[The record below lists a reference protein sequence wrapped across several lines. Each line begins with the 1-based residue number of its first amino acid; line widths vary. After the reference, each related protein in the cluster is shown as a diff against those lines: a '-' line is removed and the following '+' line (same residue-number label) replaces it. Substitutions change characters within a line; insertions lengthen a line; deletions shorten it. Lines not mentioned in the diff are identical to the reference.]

1 MKTCDPMGIDR
12 ETEKDR
18 GKGNGKRLL
27 LTSLLVVLALSQFIQ
42 PVHAQA
48 TCATNAD
55 CATFGYSCSIPV
67 GQATGTCI
75 PCSTSAECVQKTLEG
90 NLSWF
95 KIAMAAVMIAIS
107 ASGILFGIGYA
118 FNLNQVKQVGRGELL
133 QGFASL
139 VLVLFLFGVLET
151 EQGLI
156 GTIETSSGVISG
168 GLATAAPEKFG
179 LTPEAYRNII
189 AIGGTVQIDPFDV
202 SYAFL
207 KRLVDCMKDNYDN
220 TLGNSKWQE
229 VFANTRLKLAINRPP
244 NINWA
249 VPTEL
254 FKLISGVF
262 SGVQRSEFLADELT
276 WTTVLLYTQ
285 LALLKFI
292 ETSMFTVFL
301 PIGIILRSFPPTRG
315 AGAVLTA
322 ISIGLYVV
330 FPMTYL
336 ILYIGTP
343 DSLGSCNV
351 GIPVAMLDVPATCP
365 ISPSSVTTTTAAAA
379 SKSVEAESN
388 LIRIQTI
395 STEARYLAWL
405 YLLISLSIMFIF
417 VRSAAG
423 ILGADISEIGR
434 SMFRMI

>member
-1 MKTCDPMGIDR
+1 MGIDR
-12 ETEKDR
+12 ET
-18 GKGNGKRLL
+18 GKGSGEGSGKRLML
-27 LTSLLVVLALSQFIQ
+27 ASLLVILTLSQFIS
-42 PVHAQA
+42 PVHAQ
-48 TCATNAD
+48 TSCSTNAD
-55 CATFGYSCSIPV
+55 CASFGYVCSIPMN
-67 GQATGTCI
+67 QATGTCV
-75 PCSTSAECVQKTLEG
+75 PCSTSAECAQKTFEG
-90 NLSWF
+90 NISWF
-95 KIAMAAVMIAIS
+95 RIAIAAVMIAIS
-107 ASGILFGIGYA
+107 VSGILFGIGYA
-118 FNLNQVKQVGRGELL
+118 FNLNQVKQIGRGELL

-139 VLVLFLFGVLET
+139 VLVLFLFGVLEA
-151 EQGLI
+151 EQNLI

-179 LTPEAYRNII
+179 LTPEAYRNVI
-189 AIGGTVQIDPFDV
+189 AAGGTVQIDPFDV

-207 KRLVDCMKDNYDN
+207 KRLVDCMKDNYDS
-220 TLGNSKWQE
+220 TLENSKWQE
-229 VFANTRLKLAINRPP
+229 VFANTRLKLSINRPP

-262 SGVQRSEFLADELT
+262 SNVQRSEFLADELT

-315 AGAVLTA
+315 AGAVLIA

-343 DSLGSCNV
+343 SSLGSCNTN
-351 GIPVAMLDVPATCP
+351 IPVAVLDVPATCP
-365 ISPSSVTTTTAAAA
+365 ISPNSVTTTTAAAG
-379 SKSVEAESN
+379 SKAIEAESN
-388 LIRIQTI
+388 IIRIQTI
-395 STEARYLAWL
+395 STEARYIAWL
-405 YLLISLSIMFIF
+405 YLLISLSIVFIF